1 MSAAVVMMMMLF
13 VFAGAVIYYFVTRPE
28 EGDECEG
35 KDDNGVY
42 EIDGKGKCV
51 LKSCKTGYYKS
62 GEECLVNLSGSDC
75 EPTGTKD
82 PQGMYLTDK
91 TGGCE
96 LSSCATGYKVVGDKC
111 EVDYSIPIDFVD
123 SKIPGD
129 AMVIK
134 PGELIVGTPYN
145 VPKDSTATTRKYYL
159 LLQDDRK
166 LVWIKQG
173 TADPVWNMDSQVA
186 GASGKVYFQG
196 DGNICARGDQ
206 DACTMKY
213 DLDVPSGQ
221 HRLVGTKEGLL
232 YVDHGTGVAG
242 RSVLYTPTA
251 T

>member
-1 MSAAVVMMMMLF
+1 MNVVVVVVLL
-13 VFAGAVIYYFVTRPE
+13 VIVGAVIYYFMTRPE

-42 EIDGKGKCV
+42 EIDDKGKCV
-51 LKSCKTGYYKS
+51 LKSCNVGWYKS
-62 GEECLVNLSGSDC
+62 GKECLVNLSGSDC
-75 EPTGTKD
+75 VPTGTPD

-96 LSSCATGYKVVGDKC
+96 FDSCKTGYKMVGDKC

-129 AMVIK
+129 ALVIE
-134 PGELIVGTPYN
+134 PGSLIVGTPYN

-159 LLQDDRK
+159 LLQSNRN
-166 LVWIKQG
+166 LVWIKEG
-173 TADPVWNMDSQVA
+173 KAAPVWNMGSQVA
-186 GASGKVYFQG
+186 GASGTVNLQP
-196 DGNICARGDQ
+196 DGNICARGTQAKCIYTHDSN
-206 DACTMKY
+206 
-213 DLDVPSGQ
+213 VPRGQ

-242 RSVLYTPTA
+242 RSVIYTPTA